1 MIPNQID
8 NDEFFESVEKEH
20 PVGHHGLPWDAHD
33 MVNDMIAALAEKYH
47 FKQGEVAAFWAV
59 AMALSGQLG
68 EGKK

>member
-1 MIPNQID
+1 MN
-8 NDEFFESVEKEH
+8 EH

-33 MVNDMIAALAEKYH
+33 MVNDMIATLAEKYH